1 MKVLITGIAGQDGF
15 YLSQECSK
23 LGWQVTGTKLR
34 HEILTDDYP
43 KENFNVV
50 NLDLSESDS
59 VETILT
65 SIENLDIVFHL
76 AGKSSVA
83 ESWISS
89 LDYFRINSLGSI
101 HLMQEVLKRFPDC
114 KFILAGSAEIFDPLA
129 DLPWNSTT
137 KKSPSNPYGLSKLL
151 MYEFACI
158 LREQGFWIS
167 TAFLFNHESPR
178 RGSNFLSRK
187 VISAVGKIH
196 MGQKETLELDNLD
209 SYRDWGFAPEYMQ
222 ALIKLSEAANPID
235 VSIGTGKLSSVHDF
249 VEAAFLEIGIP
260 DWNKFVKISKGEP
273 VSTLKYFCDINEAQT
288 KIQWQATTL
297 MPDLAQLLVR
307 MEINE
312 LLEIPNSK

>member
-43 KENFNVV
+43 QEDFKVV
-50 NLDLSESDS
+50 NLDLSESDA
-59 VETILT
+59 VESILA

-83 ESWISS
+83 ESWISP

-114 KFILAGSAEIFDPLA
+114 RIILAGSAEMFDSLA
-129 DLPWNSTT
+129 DLPWSSTT
-137 KKSPSNPYGLSKLL
+137 KKAPSNPYGLSKLL
-151 MYEFACI
+151 MYEFADI
-158 LREQGFWIS
+158 LRKQGFWIS

-178 RGSNFLSRK
+178 RGANFLSRK
-187 VISAVGKIH
+187 IISAVGKVY
-196 MGQKETLELDNLD
+196 MGQLETLELDNLD

-222 ALIKLSEAANPID
+222 ALIRLSEAANPID
-235 VSIGTGKLSSVHDF
+235 VSIGTGKLSSVQDF

-260 DWNKFVKISKGEP
+260 DWSKFVEISKKEP
-273 VSTLKYFCDINEAQT
+273 VPTLKYFCDINEAQT

-307 MEINE
+307 MEIKE